1 MIKVVNI
8 YDIKKI
14 FKKKNNGYKSKKKG
28 GYIVRMKRTINELV
42 EIAHN
47 NSVNHGFWE
56 KERNFG
62 EVIALM
68 HTELSEAFE
77 EYRHGRGFNETYYEN
92 GTKPCGIPSELADV
106 VIRIFD
112 FCGGNDID
120 LEKIILEKMEYNE
133 TRPYKHGEKK
143 C

>member
-1 MIKVVNI
+1 M
-8 YDIKKI
+8 KK
-14 FKKKNNGYKSKKKG
+14 
-28 GYIVRMKRTINELV
+28 TINELV

-77 EYRHGRGFNETYYEN
+77 EYRHGRGLNETYYEN

-120 LEKIILEKMEYNE
+120 LEKIILEKMEYNK
-133 TRPYKHGEKK
+133 TRPYKHGDKK

>member
-1 MIKVVNI
+1 M
-8 YDIKKI
+8 KK
-14 FKKKNNGYKSKKKG
+14 
-28 GYIVRMKRTINELV
+28 TINELV

-77 EYRHGRGFNETYYEN
+77 EYRHETYYEN

-133 TRPYKHGEKK
+133 TRPYKHGDKK

>member
-1 MIKVVNI
+1 M
-8 YDIKKI
+8 KK
-14 FKKKNNGYKSKKKG
+14 
-28 GYIVRMKRTINELV
+28 TINELV

-77 EYRHGRGFNETYYEN
+77 EYRHGRGLNETYYEK
-92 GTKPCGIPSELADV
+92 TYFVA
-106 VIRIFD
+106 
-112 FCGGNDID
+112 FCA
-120 LEKIILEKMEYNE
+120 
-133 TRPYKHGEKK
+133 TF
-143 C
+143 